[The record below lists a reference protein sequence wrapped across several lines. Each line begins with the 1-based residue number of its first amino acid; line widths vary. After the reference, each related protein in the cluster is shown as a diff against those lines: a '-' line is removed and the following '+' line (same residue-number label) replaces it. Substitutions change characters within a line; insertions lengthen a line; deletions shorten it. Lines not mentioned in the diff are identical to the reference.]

1 MSMWQAWCDV
11 PYNIFLL
18 LEGFVERSCF
28 LSSVWTFY
36 SSVAHSYTLTV
47 TTVVLGYIWTK
58 FFLVFSSVGYRKIT
72 VTGAHVNWWKPFGSI
87 PRTLT
92 RSWLDTAGAWL
103 SSGTCRITKW
113 HTSSWAARYEFIQFS
128 RGGRAL
134 SAQSTPKTSRYRES
148 LTKLLFFS
156 KNVLVLGGLAAV
168 CRAVIVCLPL
178 QQLENLYWQRD
189 GSKFISCHYDG
200 SYTQWPVSSD
210 NRQPEPLETLVPYG
224 Q

>member
-1 MSMWQAWCDV
+1 MLPLFCTGHKRIGGVVQTVFTLLGSSLGIHCKPCVFPEENGSGCMSMWQAWCDV
-11 PYNIFLL
+11 LHNIFLL

-47 TTVVLGYIWTK
+47 TTVILGYIWTK

-148 LTKLLFFS
+148 LTKLLF
-156 KNVLVLGGLAAV
+156 LVRMYWFWGG
-168 CRAVIVCLPL
+168 
-178 QQLENLYWQRD
+178 
-189 GSKFISCHYDG
+189 
-200 SYTQWPVSSD
+200 
-210 NRQPEPLETLVPYG
+210 
-224 Q
+224 